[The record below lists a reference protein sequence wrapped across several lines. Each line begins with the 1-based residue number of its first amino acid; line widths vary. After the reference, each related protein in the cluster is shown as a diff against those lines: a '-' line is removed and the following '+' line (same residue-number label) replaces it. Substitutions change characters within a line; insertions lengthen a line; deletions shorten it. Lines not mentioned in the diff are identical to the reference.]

1 MYSWVL
7 ILIKIKLPLKNNLDK
22 RNTVIS
28 GSLIFNFLPVLEGLV
43 MTYMQTFVM
52 DILELQ
58 PLK

>member
-1 MYSWVL
+1 M
-7 ILIKIKLPLKNNLDK
+7 NLDK

-43 MTYMQTFVM
+43 IKCEIQNFYIVT

-58 PLK
+58 PL